1 MSDCS
6 IRTGNNG
13 TVYLDGEMNFA
24 STPDLYQQLEDRF
37 MGDKPIKN
45 IDLSGVGLA
54 DSAGLALLLEFQA
67 MARRQ
72 GHRLRIIN
80 TPDNL
85 LRLAKLCEADKLM
98 EITGRDHKDDEST

>member
-72 GHRLRIIN
+72 GHRLCICCDWRSFV
-80 TPDNL
+80 
-85 LRLAKLCEADKLM
+85 KL
-98 EITGRDHKDDEST
+98 TN